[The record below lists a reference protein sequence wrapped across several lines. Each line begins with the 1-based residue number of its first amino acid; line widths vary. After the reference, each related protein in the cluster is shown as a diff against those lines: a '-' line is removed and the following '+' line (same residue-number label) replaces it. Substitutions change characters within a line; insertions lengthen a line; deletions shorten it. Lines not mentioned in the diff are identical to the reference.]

1 MKKFIYSSLAVA
13 MLASFAVAQTTP
25 WAEKGCVAFV
35 NGTGDYNQNCY
46 NSGLLD
52 MADGKCYTFNT
63 ERGPVPQWI
72 NNVAS
77 QTWWWVETECVAA
90 PEVQPVEPRDPST
103 YTLEDKGCIPFVNGT
118 GDYNQ
123 HCYISGLLDMAEGK
137 CYTYNTERGPVPQ
150 WINNVASQTW
160 WWVETE
166 CADTVLVSSSS
177 SDISSSSEESSSSEV
192 SSSSDCSGTEL
203 AENCE
208 DSSSSSEESSSS
220 SEESSSSVEY
230 TDKCITYV
238 HGAGHYAENCYKA
251 GLNNMAEGKC
261 YELNPDRVE
270 QYGNALYINPTATDP
285 YWWQETEC
293 AQVEVVPPPDPDTYE
308 LQDKGCIEYVHGAGN
323 WTTNCY
329 NAGLNG
335 MEEGKCYEIK
345 PARYAQVANQQYI
358 NGNAFDTYWW
368 QETLCADT
376 VFKSEPKPAKPEP
389 KFAAGK
395 ALEVVATTADIKTLR
410 VFDMNGKLLHSESFT
425 GAIKD
430 VDFAKFA
437 GNGVRLVRI
446 TSGNKLVAMK
456 RIAAR

>member
-1 MKKFIYSSLAVA
+1 
-13 MLASFAVAQTTP
+13 
-25 WAEKGCVAFV
+25 
-35 NGTGDYNQNCY
+35 
-46 NSGLLD
+46 
-52 MADGKCYTFNT
+52 
-63 ERGPVPQWI
+63 
-72 NNVAS
+72 
-77 QTWWWVETECVAA
+77 
-90 PEVQPVEPRDPST
+90 
-103 YTLEDKGCIPFVNGT
+103 
-118 GDYNQ
+118 
-123 HCYISGLLDMAEGK
+123 
-137 CYTYNTERGPVPQ
+137 
-150 WINNVASQTW
+150 
-160 WWVETE
+160 
-166 CADTVLVSSSS
+166 
-177 SDISSSSEESSSSEV
+177 
-192 SSSSDCSGTEL
+192 
-203 AENCE
+203 
-208 DSSSSSEESSSS
+208 
-220 SEESSSSVEY
+220 
-230 TDKCITYV
+230 
-238 HGAGHYAENCYKA
+238 
-251 GLNNMAEGKC
+251 MAEGKC

-345 PARYAQVANQQYI
+345 PARYAQVVNQQYI

-376 VFKSEPKPAKPEP
+376 VFKSEPKPESKPEP